1 MCDVFL
7 FWQIKKLY
15 AKHSCATTSQLTHN
29 CMANNAWV
37 RDRVIDILRDEPTTK
52 TAKLRKDL
60 QKKYKIQLSYY
71 VVWDGMRMALEQIDG
86 KWDDTF
92 EDAFRFKAE
101 VERTNPSSIVDIEW
115 EKSGSKMRFTR
126 MFVAFKS
133 CVQGFLNGCRPFLGV
148 DSTVLTCRWRG
159 QLASASAV
167 DGHNWLFPV
176 AYGAFESESADSWK
190 WFFEKLQVAIGS
202 PPGLVIC
209 TDAGKGIDKGVTVFS
224 NGVEHRECMR
234 HLVKNFNKRYR
245 GSVFK
250 KHLWPASRAYN
261 QRHFEHH
268 YNIMKKASPRAMN
281 WIQDNHKHLWSRW
294 KFSHASK
301 CDYVTNN
308 IAETFNSWIRNEK
321 SMALIPLFDR
331 IRQMI
336 MEKQDSRRSLSLKL
350 TDKILPHVTKDL
362 NAMSRNLQYLIH
374 RGPNNTAEIQGTTKE
389 LKNWRHTVDLDNRTC
404 SCQRW
409 QIIGLPCTHALCLI
423 HSMRNRSVEDYIDD
437 YYSVHKFKKAY
448 EHVIGPMNGRDQWP
462 EVDMGFKLWPPRLKR
477 TAGRPKTR
485 RMKGAEEGG
494 KTTRQR
500 QCKRCGQFGH
510 MMKTCNE
517 TVYDSD
523 APPPAAPRPKTGRK
537 KKLTATTT
545 VSTQQSEIEGAQH
558 STVAVPALTNS
569 PATNTRR

>member
-148 DSTVLTCRWRG
+148 DSTVLTGRWRG

-167 DGHNWLFPV
+167 DGHNWLFLV
-176 AYGAFESESADSWK
+176 ACGAFESESANSWK

-209 TDAGKGIDKGVTVFS
+209 TYAGKDIDKGVTMFS

-261 QRHFEHH
+261 QRNFEHH
-268 YNIMKKASPRAMN
+268 YNIMKKTSPRTMN
-281 WIQDNHKHLWSRW
+281 
-294 KFSHASK
+294 
-301 CDYVTNN
+301 
-308 IAETFNSWIRNEK
+308 
-321 SMALIPLFDR
+321 
-331 IRQMI
+331 
-336 MEKQDSRRSLSLKL
+336 
-350 TDKILPHVTKDL
+350 
-362 NAMSRNLQYLIH
+362 
-374 RGPNNTAEIQGTTKE
+374 
-389 LKNWRHTVDLDNRTC
+389 
-404 SCQRW
+404 
-409 QIIGLPCTHALCLI
+409 
-423 HSMRNRSVEDYIDD
+423 
-437 YYSVHKFKKAY
+437 
-448 EHVIGPMNGRDQWP
+448 
-462 EVDMGFKLWPPRLKR
+462 
-477 TAGRPKTR
+477 
-485 RMKGAEEGG
+485 
-494 KTTRQR
+494 
-500 QCKRCGQFGH
+500 
-510 MMKTCNE
+510 
-517 TVYDSD
+517 
-523 APPPAAPRPKTGRK
+523 
-537 KKLTATTT
+537 
-545 VSTQQSEIEGAQH
+545 
-558 STVAVPALTNS
+558 
-569 PATNTRR
+569 